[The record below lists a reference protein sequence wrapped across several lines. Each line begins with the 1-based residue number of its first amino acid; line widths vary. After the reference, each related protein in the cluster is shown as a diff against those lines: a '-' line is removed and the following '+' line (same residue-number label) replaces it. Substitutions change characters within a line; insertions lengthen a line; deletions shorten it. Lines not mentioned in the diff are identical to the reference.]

1 MKKTSVSENLFY
13 NILYQVVITVLPI
26 LTTPYVARVL
36 GLEASG
42 IHSFTE
48 SIVTYFILFG
58 SLGTSLYGIR
68 AVARVR
74 DNPEQLSQTTLEII
88 ALKLVLLIA
97 TLAVYAPALCVR
109 SEYAV
114 IYRIHL
120 INVVASGLDV
130 SWFYQGIEDFK
141 KVTIRNFIVKL
152 LFVVSLFVFVKA
164 PSDLP
169 IYVFS
174 IVASTLFGNLLMLYY
189 LPKYTK
195 IKPSKKL
202 SILPHLK
209 GCLILFVP
217 QIMNYIYAL
226 LDRSL
231 LGWITN
237 TDNVGIYDQA
247 QRLIRMVTG
256 ILMSLGYVMM
266 ARIAN
271 LSLNDDVEGIKNYI
285 RKSINFTLFLALPAM
300 IGMIAVAGD
309 FIPFFLGE
317 EFLEVIP
324 TLKYLSPLIL
334 TLSINSILGV
344 QLLIPIGKEKRY
356 TLATIMGALTNV
368 VLNILLMP
376 RLGIVSA
383 CIASLSAE
391 LVVFTICFIAAKDM
405 LSVRT
410 IFKDNAFVLLACIV
424 MYVAVVLV
432 SKLELGLVV
441 KLILEVAVGGLVY
454 FTVTLIT
461 KNEIL
466 FSIFGKVK
474 NLLKRGV

>member
-1 MKKTSVSENLFY
+1 MKKASVSENLFY
-13 NILYQVVITVLPI
+13 NILYQIVITVLPI

-36 GLEASG
+36 GLEANG

-68 AVARVR
+68 AIARVR
-74 DNPEQLSQTTLEII
+74 DDPERLSQTTVEII
-88 ALKLVLLIA
+88 ALKIVLLIA
-97 TLAVYAPALCVR
+97 TLAVYVPALCVR
-109 SEYAV
+109 SEYALL
-114 IYRIHL
+114 YRIHL
-120 INVVASGLDV
+120 INVIASGLDI

-152 LFVVSLFVFVKA
+152 LFVASLFIFVKS

-174 IVASTLFGNLLMLYY
+174 IVASTLFGNLLMFYY

-195 IKPSKKL
+195 VKLPEKL

-209 GCLILFVP
+209 GSLLLFVP

-231 LGWITN
+231 LGWMTN

-271 LSLNDDVEGIKNYI
+271 LSLNDDTEGIKNYI
-285 RKSINFTLFLALPAM
+285 RKSINFTLFLALPALFG
-300 IGMIAVAGD
+300 IVAVASD
-309 FIPFFLGE
+309 LVPFFLGD
-317 EFLEVIP
+317 EFLAVIP
-324 TLKYLSPLIL
+324 TLKRLSPLIL
-334 TLSINSILGV
+334 TLSVNSILGV

-356 TLATIMGALTNV
+356 TLATVLGALTNV
-368 VLNILLMP
+368 VLNVLLIP
-376 RLGIVSA
+376 RLGILSA

-391 LVVFTICFIAAKDM
+391 LVVFTVCFIAARKM
-405 LSVRT
+405 LSVRSV
-410 IFKDNAFVLLACIV
+410 IKDNVFVLLACV
-424 MYVAVVLV
+424 LMYVAVTLV
-432 SKLELGLVV
+432 SAIDANLFVKLLLELGTG
-441 KLILEVAVGGLVY
+441 VAVYLA
-454 FTVTLIT
+454 VTAVT

-466 FSIFGKVK
+466 FSILEKAK

>member
-1 MKKTSVSENLFY
+1 MKKASVSENLFY

-42 IHSFTE
+42 IHSYTE

-68 AVARVR
+68 EIARVR
-74 DNPEQLSQTTLEII
+74 DNPQLLSQTALEIL
-88 ALKLVLLIA
+88 ALKIILLIA
-97 TLAVYAPALCVR
+97 TLVVYAPVLCVG

-120 INVVASGLDV
+120 INVVAGGLDI

-141 KVTIRNFIVKL
+141 KVTIRNFIVKI
-152 LFVVSLFVFVKA
+152 LFVISLFVFVKS
-164 PSDLP
+164 PEDLP

-189 LPKYTK
+189 LPKYAKLKTCKK
-195 IKPSKKL
+195 ISV
-202 SILPHLK
+202 LPHLK
-209 GCLILFVP
+209 GSLILFVP

-231 LGWITN
+231 LGWMTN

-266 ARIAN
+266 ARISN
-271 LSLNDDVEGIKNYI
+271 LSLNDDTEGIKKYI

-300 IGMIAVAGD
+300 FGIIAVAND

-324 TLKYLSPLIL
+324 TLKKLSPLIL

-356 TLATIMGALTNV
+356 TLATVMGALTNV
-368 VLNILLMP
+368 LLNVILIP
-376 RLGIVSA
+376 RLGILSA

-391 LVVFTICFIAAKDM
+391 LVVFTICFIAARKM
-405 LSVRT
+405 LSVKNV
-410 IFKDNAFVLLACIV
+410 FKDNIFVLLASVV
-424 MYVAVVLV
+424 MYFAVILV
-432 SKLELGLVV
+432 SKLSLGLFV

-454 FTVTLIT
+454 LAVTLIT

-474 NLLKRGV
+474 NLLKRGA

>member
-1 MKKTSVSENLFY
+1 MKKASVSENLFY
-13 NILYQVVITVLPI
+13 NILYQIVITVLPI

-36 GLEASG
+36 GLEANG

-68 AVARVR
+68 AIARVR
-74 DNPEQLSQTTLEII
+74 DDPKQLSQTTIEVI
-88 ALKLVLLIA
+88 ALKLLLLIV
-97 TLAVYAPALCVR
+97 TLAVYIPALCVR

-114 IYRIHL
+114 LYQIHL
-120 INVVASGLDV
+120 INVIASGLDI

-152 LFVVSLFVFVKA
+152 LFVVSLFVFVKD
-164 PSDLP
+164 PGDLP

-189 LPKYTK
+189 LPKYTTV
-195 IKPSKKL
+195 KPSQK
-202 SILPHLK
+202 IAIFPHLK
-209 GCLILFVP
+209 GSLLLFVP
-217 QIMNYIYAL
+217 QIMNYIYSL

-231 LGWITN
+231 LGWMTN

-271 LSLNDDVEGIKNYI
+271 LSLNDDTEGIKNYI
-285 RKSINFTLFLALPAM
+285 RKSINFTLFLALPALFG
-300 IGMIAVAGD
+300 IVAVAND
-309 FIPFFLGE
+309 LIPFFLGE
-317 EFLEVIP
+317 EFLAVIP

-334 TLSINSILGV
+334 TLSVNSILGV

-356 TLATIMGALTNV
+356 TLATILGALTNV
-368 VLNILLMP
+368 VLNVLLIP
-376 RLGIVSA
+376 HLGILSA

-391 LVVFTICFIAAKDM
+391 LVVFTVCFIAARKM
-405 LSVRT
+405 VSVRSV
-410 IFKDNAFVLLACIV
+410 IKDNIFVLLACV
-424 MYVAVVLV
+424 LMYVAVTLV
-432 SKLELGLVV
+432 STLNVNLFVR
-441 KLILEVAVGGLVY
+441 LILEVGTGGIVY
-454 FTVTLIT
+454 LALTAIT

-466 FSIFGKVK
+466 FSVLEKAK
-474 NLLKRGV
+474 NLLKRGG

>member
-1 MKKTSVSENLFY
+1 MKKASVSENLFY

-74 DNPEQLSQTTLEII
+74 DNPIQLSQTTIEII
-88 ALKLVLLIA
+88 ALKLVLLLA
-97 TLAVYAPALCVR
+97 TLAVYAPVLCIN
-109 SEYAV
+109 SEYAI

-120 INVVASGLDV
+120 INVIAGGLDI

-141 KVTIRNFIVKL
+141 KVTIRNFIVKI
-152 LFVVSLFVFVKA
+152 LFVVSLFVFVKSPA
-164 PSDLP
+164 DLP

-195 IKPSKKL
+195 IKTSEKI
-202 SILPHLK
+202 SIIPHLK
-209 GCLILFVP
+209 GSLILFVP

-231 LGWITN
+231 LGWMTN

-266 ARIAN
+266 ARISN
-271 LSLNDDVEGIKNYI
+271 LSLNDDVEGIKTYI

-300 IGMIAVAGD
+300 FGIIAVAND

-317 EFLEVIP
+317 EFLEVVP
-324 TLKYLSPLIL
+324 TLKTLSPLIL

-368 VLNILLMP
+368 VLNLLLIP
-376 RLGIVSA
+376 RLGILSA

-391 LVVFTICFIAAKDM
+391 LVVFTICFIAARKM
-405 LSVRT
+405 ISVRAV
-410 IFKDNAFVLLACIV
+410 FKDNILVLLACII
-424 MYVAVVLV
+424 MYFAVTLV
-432 SKLELGLVV
+432 SKIEINLFV
-441 KLILEVAVGGLVY
+441 KLILEVAAGGLVY
-454 FTVTLIT
+454 LIITFIT

-466 FSIFGKVK
+466 FSILEKAK
-474 NLLKRGV
+474 NLLKRGA